1 MNLILFKNLNEMKN
15 ISAKNC
21 IISIQRG
28 NDKRTINQNNDFL
41 KKQLNKILFK
51 KDSSNK
57 ERNIKPKKSSGNDK
71 YQKLM
76 QTRNLTNSNN
86 NSKYMSIKSNNSI
99 DKITKNENKK
109 FSKKDKLINKKLTKP
124 NILLLEQMNLP
135 SNDLKISMALR
146 SITQPFENKEIIA
159 YKSCGKNNF
168 EKSKN
173 FNIKKELL
181 NHERIYLNHDREN
194 PKSLSKSP
202 KRNFSSNA
210 HRKNPGLL
218 SKLEMMNNNQN
229 KQYIKLNEFYQ
240 KENELNKKYSLF
252 NFPELKN
259 NKSSAK
265 SSIIKRNTQLPY
277 EYFNEYLETYC
288 REERTLEFK
297 IKPNFMKNQTEINSR
312 MRAIIVNW
320 IIDVHDRF
328 KLLPDTL
335 FLSVIIFDRYMSI
348 INNIDKNK
356 LQLIGVTSL
365 LIACKYEEIFSPE
378 MRDFICILDREYEK
392 EDLMEEENNI
402 LKILKF
408 EVIYPS
414 SLRYYE
420 ILRIE
425 FGIEEK
431 YYKYGNYLLEL
442 CLLDANFSKY
452 LQGVIATTICFIVL
466 KLFKNISFQTF
477 MNYNIKI
484 SEKEIMKC
492 LIDICFLVEYIDGS
506 IYPSINKK
514 YKGIGNEIKSII
526 SNENNSKSLY

>member
-1 MNLILFKNLNEMKN
+1 MKN
-15 ISAKNC
+15 ISAKNY

-57 ERNIKPKKSSGNDK
+57 ERNIKPKKLNMNDN
-71 YQKLM
+71 YQKLI

-86 NSKYMSIKSNNSI
+86 SKYMSIRSNNSI
-99 DKITKNENKK
+99 DKLYNHENKK
-109 FSKKDKLINKKLTKP
+109 ISKREKLINEKSNKP
-124 NILLLEQMNLP
+124 NIVLLEPMNLP
-135 SNDLKISMALR
+135 TTDLKTSMASR
-146 SITQPFENKEIIA
+146 STTQPFEKKEIIA
-159 YKSCGKNNF
+159 YKSCGKNNY

-173 FNIKKELL
+173 FNLKKELL
-181 NHERIYLNHDREN
+181 NQEKIYLSHNNEN
-194 PKSLSKSP
+194 PRSLSKSP

-210 HRKNPGLL
+210 YRKNPNLI
-218 SKLEMMNNNQN
+218 SRLEFMIRNQN

-252 NFPELKN
+252 NFPELKK
-259 NKSSAK
+259 NKSSTK
-265 SSIIKRNTQLPY
+265 SSIIKRNTQIPY

-297 IKPNFMKNQTEINSR
+297 IKPDFMKNQKEINCR

-335 FLSVIIFDRYMSI
+335 FLSIIIFDRYMSI

-442 CLLDANFSKY
+442 CLLDSKFSNY
-452 LQGVIATTICFIVL
+452 LQGVIATTVCFIVL
-466 KLFKNISFQTF
+466 KLVQNISFQKF
-477 MNYNIKI
+477 MSYNINI

-526 SNENNSKSLY
+526 ANENNSKNT

>member
-1 MNLILFKNLNEMKN
+1 MSK
-15 ISAKNC
+15 ISAKNY
-21 IISIQRG
+21 ILSIHRG
-28 NDKRTINQNNDFL
+28 NDKRTINPNNDFL

-57 ERNIKPKKSSGNDK
+57 EKNSKQKKSSNSK
-71 YQKLM
+71 KRKSSNPKEQYSKM

-86 NSKYMSIKSNNSI
+86 NSKFISIKSNNSI
-99 DKITKNENKK
+99 ENEDKINRKK
-109 FSKKDKLINKKLTKP
+109 EKLINMFFTKP
-124 NILLLEQMNLP
+124 NIAILEQMNLP
-135 SNDLKISMALR
+135 SNDLKLSMALR
-146 SITQPFENKEIIA
+146 SITQPIENKEIIP

-168 EKSKN
+168 EKTKN
-173 FNIKKELL
+173 YNLKKNLL
-181 NHERIYLNHDREN
+181 NQGKIYLNQNSEN

-202 KRNFSSNA
+202 KRNYSSNVNRRNPNLVPILEFM
-210 HRKNPGLL
+210 HKNQQKQY
-218 SKLEMMNNNQN
+218 SKLS
-229 KQYIKLNEFYQ
+229 EFYQ
-240 KENELNKKYSLF
+240 RENILNKKYSLF

-259 NKSSAK
+259 NQISNKSN
-265 SSIIKRNTQLPY
+265 IIRRNTQIPY

-288 REERTLEFK
+288 REEKTLEFK
-297 IKPNFMKNQTEINSR
+297 IKPNFMKNQKEINCR

-320 IIDVHDRF
+320 IIEVHDRF

-335 FLSVIIFDRYMSI
+335 FLSIIIFDRYMSV

-431 YYKYGNYLLEL
+431 YYKYGHYLLEL
-442 CLLDANFSKY
+442 CLLDCRFSKY
-452 LQGVIATTICFIVL
+452 QQAVIATTVCFIVL
-466 KLFKNISFQTF
+466 KLVQKISIHKF
-477 MNYNIKI
+477 MSYNIKI
-484 SEKEIMKC
+484 SEKEIMEC

-514 YKGIGNEIKSII
+514 YKGIGNEIKTII
-526 SNENNSKSLY
+526 ENENKMKST

>member
-1 MNLILFKNLNEMKN
+1 MKN
-15 ISAKNC
+15 ISSKNC

-57 ERNIKPKKSSGNDK
+57 ERNIKPKKSHGNDNHK
-71 YQKLM
+71 KML

-86 NSKYMSIKSNNSI
+86 NSKYISLRSNNSI
-99 DKITKNENKK
+99 DKLYNNDNRKFLKK
-109 FSKKDKLINKKLTKP
+109 EKLINKKFAKP
-124 NILLLEQMNLP
+124 NINLLDQMNLP
-135 SNDLKISMALR
+135 ANDMKLSVVLR
-146 SITQPFENKEIIA
+146 SITQPYENKEIVP

-168 EKSKN
+168 DKSKN
-173 FNIKKELL
+173 FNLKNELL
-181 NHERIYLNHDREN
+181 NRDRIYLNNNNDNH
-194 PKSLSKSP
+194 KSLSKSP
-202 KRNFSSNA
+202 KRNYSSNA
-210 HRKNPGLL
+210 YRKNPGLI
-218 SKLEMMNNNQN
+218 SKLEFMNHNQN
-229 KQYIKLNEFYQ
+229 KQYMKLNEFYH

-259 NKSSAK
+259 SKSSTR
-265 SSIIKRNTQLPY
+265 SSIIKRNTQIPY

-297 IKPNFMKNQTEINSR
+297 IKPNFMKNQKEINCR

-335 FLSVIIFDRYMSI
+335 FLSIIIFDRYMSI

-378 MRDFICILDREYEK
+378 IRDFICILDREYEK

-414 SLRYYE
+414 SYRYYE

-431 YYKYGNYLLEL
+431 YYKYGNFLLEL
-442 CLLDANFSKY
+442 CLLDSKFSKY
-452 LQGVIATTICFIVL
+452 LQGVIATTVCFIVL
-466 KLFKNISFQTF
+466 KLVKNISFQKF
-477 MNYNIKI
+477 MNHNIKI
-484 SEKEIMKC
+484 KEKEIMEC
-492 LIDICFLVEYIDGS
+492 LVDICFLIEYIDGS

-526 SNENNSKSLY
+526 ANENNSRNT

>member
-1 MNLILFKNLNEMKN
+1 MKN
-15 ISAKNC
+15 ISSKNC

-51 KDSSNK
+51 KDNSNK
-57 ERNIKPKKSSGNDK
+57 ERNIKPKKYHGNENN
-71 YQKLM
+71 QKML

-86 NSKYMSIKSNNSI
+86 NSKYISLRSNNSI
-99 DKITKNENKK
+99 DKLYNNENKK
-109 FSKKDKLINKKLTKP
+109 FLKKDKLINKKFTKP
-124 NILLLEQMNLP
+124 NINLLEQMNLP
-135 SNDLKISMALR
+135 SNDMKISVALR
-146 SITQPFENKEIIA
+146 SITQPYENKEIVP

-168 EKSKN
+168 DKSKN
-173 FNIKKELL
+173 FNLKNELL
-181 NHERIYLNHDREN
+181 NRDRIYLNHNNDN

-210 HRKNPGLL
+210 YRKNPGLI
-218 SKLEMMNNNQN
+218 SKLEFMNHNQN
-229 KQYIKLNEFYQ
+229 KQYMKLNEFYH
-240 KENELNKKYSLF
+240 KENELNKRYSLF
-252 NFPELKN
+252 NFPEIKN
-259 NKSSAK
+259 SKSSTR
-265 SSIIKRNTQLPY
+265 SSIIKRNTQIPY

-288 REERTLEFK
+288 REEHTLEFK
-297 IKPNFMKNQTEINSR
+297 IKPNFMKSQKEINCR

-335 FLSVIIFDRYMSI
+335 FLSIIIFDRYMSI

-414 SLRYYE
+414 SYRYYE

-442 CLLDANFSKY
+442 CLLDSKFSKY
-452 LQGVIATTICFIVL
+452 LQGVIATTVCFIVL
-466 KLFKNISFQTF
+466 KLVKNISFHEF
-477 MNYNIKI
+477 MNRNVKI
-484 SEKEIMKC
+484 SEKEIIEC
-492 LIDICFLVEYIDGS
+492 LVDICFLIEFIDGS

-526 SNENNSKSLY
+526 ANENISRNN